1 MSIWTILGTLT
12 VKPVELLFDVVCS
25 LLTRFSV
32 SPGAAIMCMSLF
44 FCLIATPLRPRKKP
58 DCRQEWIRL
67 ALGWLVQLLVLY
79 GSIVWFTNL
88 RAFRGVSFGPIQN
101 LGRQGGLLLF
111 WGGYVVFAVIRHF
124 TKLGYQP
131 MKLNVKQ
138 QKTNRNNIILLCLA
152 CVYMAVLTGLLI
164 PSALIGASPAEFVDA
179 HYYHNPAQYL
189 LSSAL
194 LATGT
199 FIFWGILYGMLL
211 SPKARKRFTMFM
223 AICAASA
230 AVNYMFFGKDYGFIS
245 SALQY
250 ETAITNRLEK
260 TLLNTGCVLV
270 AVAAVVLLLRKRRS
284 LILRIMCL
292 YGCIALVVMS
302 VINIAGMERKAGEV
316 RDITDRI
323 KAEDASFRLDS
334 EGRNVVVIMMDRAI
348 GSFVPYIMNEKP
360 ELKEQFDGF
369 TYYPNT
375 LSYGYHT
382 NIAASAVFG
391 GYEYTPDGL
400 EARDDLSLKD
410 KHNEALKIMPLNFLD
425 NGWEVTVCD
434 APYANYQWIP
444 DMSIY
449 EEYPEIRTYNTIG
462 MFDEYKVQMLENLDR
477 NRNRN
482 IFFYSLFRSA
492 PLLLQETLYD
502 QGRYLEMDAKADKGE
517 GSELI
522 GVSPDFLNNYMV
534 MKNLGTLTRVT
545 ADGTNTFLMFANE
558 MTHDVIELQE
568 PDYTPGNNIDNS
580 AYEAEHG
587 IRRTEDGKELDLANA
602 DEIVRIHYQSDM
614 AAFIQLGKWFDELR
628 ELGVYDNTKII
639 VVSDHGCYL
648 GLTGVNL
655 GEKITNESTLSR
667 YQAEEW
673 TDTTCYNP
681 LLMVKDF
688 GSSGFTTDMTFMTN
702 AETPGLAFENT
713 VTDPVNPF
721 TGNRITR
728 EAQSLPEHHVV
739 ESDWHIVTNCGNT
752 YSDPLRITFRGDD
765 VFNADN
771 WSVVE

>member
-1 MSIWTILGTLT
+1 
-12 VKPVELLFDVVCS
+12 
-25 LLTRFSV
+25 
-32 SPGAAIMCMSLF
+32 
-44 FCLIATPLRPRKKP
+44 
-58 DCRQEWIRL
+58 
-67 ALGWLVQLLVLY
+67 
-79 GSIVWFTNL
+79 
-88 RAFRGVSFGPIQN
+88 
-101 LGRQGGLLLF
+101 
-111 WGGYVVFAVIRHF
+111 
-124 TKLGYQP
+124 

>member
-1 MSIWTILGTLT
+1 M
-12 VKPVELLFDVVCS
+12 DV
-25 LLTRFSV
+25 
-32 SPGAAIMCMSLF
+32 
-44 FCLIATPLRPRKKP
+44 
-58 DCRQEWIRL
+58 
-67 ALGWLVQLLVLY
+67 
-79 GSIVWFTNL
+79 
-88 RAFRGVSFGPIQN
+88 
-101 LGRQGGLLLF
+101 
-111 WGGYVVFAVIRHF
+111 
-124 TKLGYQP
+124 
-131 MKLNVKQ
+131 
-138 QKTNRNNIILLCLA
+138 
-152 CVYMAVLTGLLI
+152 
-164 PSALIGASPAEFVDA
+164 
-179 HYYHNPAQYL
+179 
-189 LSSAL
+189 
-194 LATGT
+194 
-199 FIFWGILYGMLL
+199 
-211 SPKARKRFTMFM
+211 
-223 AICAASA
+223 
-230 AVNYMFFGKDYGFIS
+230 
-245 SALQY
+245 
-250 ETAITNRLEK
+250 
-260 TLLNTGCVLV
+260 
-270 AVAAVVLLLRKRRS
+270 
-284 LILRIMCL
+284 
-292 YGCIALVVMS
+292 
-302 VINIAGMERKAGEV
+302 
-316 RDITDRI
+316 
-323 KAEDASFRLDS
+323 
-334 EGRNVVVIMMDRAI
+334 
-348 GSFVPYIMNEKP
+348 
-360 ELKEQFDGF
+360 
-369 TYYPNT
+369 
-375 LSYGYHT
+375 
-382 NIAASAVFG
+382 
-391 GYEYTPDGL
+391 
-400 EARDDLSLKD
+400 
-410 KHNEALKIMPLNFLD
+410 
-425 NGWEVTVCD
+425 
-434 APYANYQWIP
+434 
-444 DMSIY
+444 
-449 EEYPEIRTYNTIG
+449 
-462 MFDEYKVQMLENLDR
+462 
-477 NRNRN
+477 
-482 IFFYSLFRSA
+482 
-492 PLLLQETLYD
+492 
-502 QGRYLEMDAKADKGE
+502 KADKGE

-602 DEIVRIHYQSDM
+602 DEIVRIDYQSDM

-655 GEKITNESTLSR
+655 GEKVTNESTLSR

-728 EAQSLPEHHVV
+728 EAQSLPEHHIV

>member
-32 SPGAAIMCMSLF
+32 SPGAAILCMSLF

-88 RAFRGVSFGPIQN
+88 RAFRGAAFGPIQN

-111 WGGYVVFAVIRHF
+111 WGGYAVFAVIRHF
-124 TKLGYQP
+124 
-131 MKLNVKQ
+131 
-138 QKTNRNNIILLCLA
+138 
-152 CVYMAVLTGLLI
+152 

-194 LATGT
+194 LAAGT

-211 SPKARKRFTMFM
+211 SPRARKRFTMFM

-260 TLLNTGCVLV
+260 TLLNTGCVL
-270 AVAAVVLLLRKRRS
+270 AAAAAVVLLLRKRRS

-360 ELKEQFDGF
+360 ELKKQFDGF

-502 QGRYLEMDAKADKGE
+502 QGRYLEMDVKADKGE

>member
-1 MSIWTILGTLT
+1 MSIGTILGTLT
-12 VKPVELLFDVVCS
+12 VKPVELLLDVVCS

-32 SPGAAIMCMSLF
+32 SPGAAILCMSLL
-44 FCLIATPLRPRKKP
+44 FCLIATPLRPKQKP
-58 DCRQEWIRL
+58 DSRKDWIRI
-67 ALGWLVQLLVLY
+67 GLVLLLQVPVLLA
-79 GSIVWFTNL
+79 SIYWFRDL
-88 RAFRGVSFGPIQN
+88 RAFRGVSFGPIGD
-101 LGRQGGLLLF
+101 LGRDNGLILF
-111 WGGYVVFAVIRHF
+111 WGGYAVFAVLRF
-124 TKLGYQP
+124 LTGWGYTP
-131 MKLNVKQ
+131 MELNAKQ
-138 QKTNRNNIILLCLA
+138 QKTNRNNIILLCLS
-152 CVYMAVLTGLLI
+152 CVYMALLTGLLI

-194 LATGT
+194 LAAGT
-199 FIFWGILYGMLL
+199 FVFWGILYGMLL
-211 SPKARKRFTMFM
+211 SPKARKRFTLFM

-260 TLLNTGCVLV
+260 TLLNTGCVLA
-270 AVAAVVLLLRKRRS
+270 AVGAVVLLLRKKRS

-292 YGCIALVVMS
+292 YGCVALTVMS
-302 VINIAGMERKAGEV
+302 VINIAGLERKAGEI
-316 RDITDRI
+316 RDISGRI
-323 KAEDASFRLDS
+323 KAEDVSFRLDR
-334 EGRNVVVIMMDRAI
+334 EGRNVVVIMVDRAI
-348 GSFVPYIMNEKP
+348 SGFVPYMINEKP

-382 NIAASAVFG
+382 NIASPALFG

-400 EARDDLSLKD
+400 EERDELSLKD
-410 KHNEALKIMPLNFLD
+410 KQNEALKIMPVNFM
-425 NGWEVTVCD
+425 NAGYEVTVCD
-434 APYANYQWIP
+434 APYANYQWIS

-449 EEYPEIRTYNTIG
+449 EEYPEIRTYNTIV

-492 PLLLQETLYD
+492 PLLFQETLYD
-502 QGRYLEMDAKADKGE
+502 QGRYLEMDVKADKGA

-534 MKNLGTLTRVT
+534 MKNLNTMTRVT
-545 ADGTNTFLMFANE
+545 DEGTNTFLMLTNE

-568 PDYTPGNNIDNS
+568 PDYTPTNSVDNT
-580 AYEAEHG
+580 AYETEHG
-587 IRRTEDGKELDLANA
+587 IRRTEDGKEMDLANA

-628 ELGVYDNTKII
+628 AQGVYDNTRII

-648 GLTGVNL
+648 GLTGIDL
-655 GEKITNESTLSR
+655 RDRLTNEGTAGR
-667 YQAEEW
+667 YLADEW
-673 TDTTCYNP
+673 ADTTCYNP

-688 GSSGFTTDMTFMTN
+688 GAQGFTTDTTFMTN
-702 AETPGLAFENT
+702 AETPALAFADTVEN
-713 VTDPVNPF
+713 PVNPF
-721 TGNRITR
+721 TGKAVSS
-728 EAQSLPEHHVV
+728 EAQTIPEHHIV

-752 YSDPLRITFRGDD
+752 FSDPLKITFRNGD
-765 VFNADN
+765 VFNAEN
-771 WSVVE
+771 WSVEE